1 MFRGE
6 KPNKLASEAR
16 LDIRCIESLDFK
28 SEENNMRIIVIRRWK
43 RIILSEG

>member
-6 KPNKLASEAR
+6 KPNKLASEAES
-16 LDIRCIESLDFK
+16 DIRCIESRDFK